1 MENFLEALQ
10 LMVIGMATV
19 FSVLL
24 LVICLGNLLIKAIN
38 KFAPEE
44 VVKKV
49 TSQSENIAMD
59 PSVAQAIQ
67 LAIAQI
73 TNGKG
78 KVEKIE
84 KK

>member
-24 LVICLGNLLIKAIN
+24 LVIYLGNLLIKAIN

-44 VVKKV
+44 VVKK
-49 TSQSENIAMD
+49 
-59 PSVAQAIQ
+59 
-67 LAIAQI
+67 
-73 TNGKG
+73 
-78 KVEKIE
+78 
-84 KK
+84 